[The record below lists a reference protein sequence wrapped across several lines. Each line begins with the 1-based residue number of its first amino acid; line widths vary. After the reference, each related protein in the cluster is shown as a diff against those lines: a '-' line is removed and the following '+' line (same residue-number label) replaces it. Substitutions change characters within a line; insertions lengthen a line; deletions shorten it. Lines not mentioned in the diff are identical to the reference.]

1 MAQTAKTCVE
11 CQACKML
18 ISCPFIWLC
27 EDLCSFN
34 CFCVALNNEQHLGEA
49 FYALIQS
56 PIREIQMCLS
66 YIRQH
71 SRGQINITWL
81 EATLFTHQEVA
92 QWCSNC
98 CGWWINSVFEISSN
112 WYLNNNYVRM
122 WWEQVRLNSLLSCL
136 HIKHKCTLW
145 APLEEHGWDSCMSA
159 PFVQT
164 SFWEFF
170 LCHLKLPVLL
180 PKAALSCHTQF
191 LTKSCM
197 FRQLWNPRCVWFHR
211 CLHLFI
217 PFQWLCDCLLTD
229 LTCFL
234 HAITFLV
241 QRDLCF

>member
-1 MAQTAKTCVE
+1 
-11 CQACKML
+11 
-18 ISCPFIWLC
+18 
-27 EDLCSFN
+27 
-34 CFCVALNNEQHLGEA
+34 
-49 FYALIQS
+49 
-56 PIREIQMCLS
+56 
-66 YIRQH
+66 
-71 SRGQINITWL
+71 
-81 EATLFTHQEVA
+81 
-92 QWCSNC
+92 
-98 CGWWINSVFEISSN
+98 
-112 WYLNNNYVRM
+112 M

-217 PFQWLCDCLLTD
+217 PFLWLCDCLLTD
-229 LTCFL
+229 LTCFFTCNNCSFTKRL
-234 HAITFLV
+234 VFLSKKGKLILSRTKTSIYCFIVSCTTGFGALLTMAWKILTWTVCCLWWAIKMNWGAY
-241 QRDLCF
+241 